1 MKRRRSGE
9 TRPDREDRAIF
20 WIIVCVSALTVVLI
34 QVGVL

>member
-20 WIIVCVSALTVVLI
+20 WIIVCASALTVVLV
-34 QVGVL
+34 QAGVL